1 MKEYPKI
8 QSLFKRDEKT
18 HKFIIGQFSLPEF
31 AYLQDNI
38 WCWTEKIDGTNIRVD
53 WSPGETNV
61 AISMLSFMGRTD
73 QAQIPPKLSVRLDEI
88 FTVGKFNSLYP
99 KTSMTLYGE
108 GYGAGIQKGG
118 GNYIPDSCDFILFD
132 VMIDGWWL
140 KREDIVDIARK
151 LGTKEVPF
159 VACGR
164 LEYAIGQV
172 SSGITSHFGDFQA
185 EGIVL
190 KSSIE
195 LRNRA
200 GHRIITKMKT
210 KDF

>member
-1 MKEYPKI
+1 
-8 QSLFKRDEKT
+8 
-18 HKFIIGQFSLPEF
+18 
-31 AYLQDNI
+31 
-38 WCWTEKIDGTNIRVD
+38 
-53 WSPGETNV
+53 
-61 AISMLSFMGRTD
+61 
-73 QAQIPPKLSVRLDEI
+73 
-88 FTVGKFNSLYP
+88 
-99 KTSMTLYGE
+99 MTLYGE

-140 KREDIVDIARK
+140 KREDIVEIALK
-151 LGTKEVPF
+151 LGIKEVPL
-159 VACGR
+159 VAYGR
-164 LEYAIGQV
+164 IEEAIDRV
-172 SSGITSHFGDFQA
+172 SSGITSRFGNFQA

-190 KSSIE
+190 KPNIE